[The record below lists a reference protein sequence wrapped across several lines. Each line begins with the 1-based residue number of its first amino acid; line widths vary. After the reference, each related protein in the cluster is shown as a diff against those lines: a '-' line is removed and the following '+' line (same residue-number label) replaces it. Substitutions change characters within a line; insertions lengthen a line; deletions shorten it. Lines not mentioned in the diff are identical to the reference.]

1 MRAGAVARTLYE
13 KGMKG
18 IKRFGINVGVPLL
31 PALCER
37 LSSAKEITKKIGKS
51 SVEAKYDGIRL
62 QIHKDGKN
70 IKIFSR
76 RLEEMTHMFPEVIE
90 SVKKLK
96 PKTLIIDTEALTY
109 TEKTQ
114 EFYPFQ
120 LTIQRKRKYGIEKKR
135 KEYPLKV
142 FAFDILYQ
150 NKKDLTKLAYEK
162 RRALLEKVI
171 PKKDKTLTIAERIV
185 TGDPKKLEKYF
196 DQAISRGLE
205 GVIAKNLKAP
215 YTVGARKFAW
225 IKLKRSYRG
234 ELSDTVDL
242 VIVGYYKGS
251 GMRAKFGFGGFL
263 GCVYDKKEDEFKTI
277 SKVGSG
283 FTEKHMAEFKELL
296 EKIKVSKKPVRV
308 DSLLK
313 PDVWVTPKYVATVK
327 ADEITESPMH
337 TAGRRKKEKT
347 GYALRF
353 PRMIGWLR
361 FDRKPED
368 ATTVREIEKM
378 FKEQKRSKV
387 GG

>member
-1 MRAGAVARTLYE
+1 
-13 KGMKG
+13 
-18 IKRFGINVGVPLL
+18 
-31 PALCER
+31 
-37 LSSAKEITKKIGKS
+37 
-51 SVEAKYDGIRL
+51 
-62 QIHKDGKN
+62 
-70 IKIFSR
+70 
-76 RLEEMTHMFPEVIE
+76 
-90 SVKKLK
+90 
-96 PKTLIIDTEALTY
+96 LIIDTEALTY
-109 TEKTQ
+109 NERTK

-120 LTIQRKRKYGIEKKR
+120 LTIQRKRKYGIEKK
-135 KEYPLKV
+135 KEEYPLKV

-150 NKKDLTKLAYEK
+150 NKKDLTKLTYEK

-171 PKKDKTLTIAERIV
+171 PKKDKTLAVAERIV
-185 TGDPKKLEKYF
+185 TGDPKELEKYF
-196 DQAISRGLE
+196 DEAISRGLE
-205 GVIAKNLKAP
+205 GVIAKDLKAP

-296 EKIKVSKKPVRV
+296 DKIKVSKKPVRV

-313 PDVWVTPKYVATVK
+313 PDVWVTPKYVATVR

-337 TAGRRKKEKT
+337 TTGKKKKDET

-353 PRMIGWLR
+353 PRMVGWLR